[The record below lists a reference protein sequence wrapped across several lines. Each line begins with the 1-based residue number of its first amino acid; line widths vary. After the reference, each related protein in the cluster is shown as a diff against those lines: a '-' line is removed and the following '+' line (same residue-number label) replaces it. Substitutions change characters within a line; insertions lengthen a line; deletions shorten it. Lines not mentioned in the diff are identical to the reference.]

1 MEQSKLDNH
10 IKQKL
15 EERTI
20 APSENTW
27 GRISAELEATN
38 KPNKLWYWMAA
49 SAVIL
54 IAVSAFFFSQKE
66 QTKTPIQVVQE
77 EITLPKKEKVEDK
90 IVEMPVENESIV
102 IIEKEKPV
110 LDKDVV
116 QKENTEQIY
125 NDERLADSNETS
137 IVMVDTLQKTLNF
150 EDQKALEV
158 ATKINELQKQGN
170 VTDAEIEAL
179 LLQAQKE
186 IKAQRAFENN
196 TRVDAMALLL
206 DAEAEL
212 NKPFKERVFEMLKEG
227 FEKAKTVVAERD

>member
-20 APSENTW
+20 APSENAW
-27 GRISAELEATN
+27 ERINAELEAPN
-38 KPNKLWYWMAA
+38 KPNRLWYWVAA

-66 QTKTPIQVVQE
+66 QTTTPIQVVE
-77 EITLPKKEKVEDK
+77 EEVTLPKKEKVEDK
-90 IVEMPVENESIV
+90 IVELPIENESIAV
-102 IIEKEKPV
+102 VEKERPV
-110 LDKDVV
+110 LKREAI

-125 NDERLADSNETS
+125 SDERLADSAETS
-137 IVMVDTLQKTLNF
+137 IVMVDTLQRPLNF
-150 EDQKALEV
+150 EEQKALEV
-158 ATKINELQKQGN
+158 ATKINELQKRGD
-170 VTDAEIEAL
+170 VTDTEIEAL